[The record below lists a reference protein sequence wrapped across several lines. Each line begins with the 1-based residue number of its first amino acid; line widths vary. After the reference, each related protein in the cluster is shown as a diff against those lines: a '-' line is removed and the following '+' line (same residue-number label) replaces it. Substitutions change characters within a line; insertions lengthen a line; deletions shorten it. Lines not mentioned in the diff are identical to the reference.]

1 MTTYFAHHFG
11 ITQIYFCKALG
22 FSGKPV
28 KTIAPN
34 QRHLWF
40 FARMVGMGGRDV
52 CKYRNNLVA
61 KVSTKKTNSLM
72 LRYLVDH
79 LPRWWTASRFT
90 TPSARTLV
98 VLVLL
103 LLSLELF
110 FLRYVDSPFN
120 WGGETANE
128 TSFACPFTSFIVVI
142 CTNKKSCQ
150 NALRQLNKKIREN
163 VVNMNAA
170 RFGSGGS
177 FRGGNAGRSKNA
189 YDRVKNPS
197 LKITY
202 PHDKNIKFSRIFRAN
217 KWTTDALYNNTPEI
231 CCSKG
236 GAM

>member
-1 MTTYFAHHFG
+1 MIF
-11 ITQIYFCKALG
+11 
-22 FSGKPV
+22 
-28 KTIAPN
+28 
-34 QRHLWF
+34 
-40 FARMVGMGGRDV
+40 RMCGWDGRAWCV
-52 CKYRNNLVA
+52 WVQEQSRCESEYR
-61 KVSTKKTNSLM
+61 KKTN
-72 LRYLVDH
+72 LVDH

-120 WGGETANE
+120 WSGETANE
-128 TSFACPFTSFIVVI
+128 TSFACPFTGFIVVI

-150 NALRQLNKKIREN
+150 NALRQLHKKIREN